1 MGACN
6 AISKPDTDANF
17 LNALCNFE
25 AGMQVG
31 LQNSEPFVSAG
42 AHLDLAVNADNDD
55 VCISGRLR
63 NSDIVS
69 LRVMVGMA
77 LDTEP
82 PNVLRQML
90 QEAKLALND
99 PVVATSAESHRNST
113 ELFVQLRC
121 LQALE
126 TGIEMAEAGGAV
138 SNPGGVSRQFATA
151 QFTAAG
157 LAAGRFQDCAPWL
170 RLVRT
175 APGEVRPHGSGLWA
189 ALSSSQQAGAEAAEF
204 RAGGAAA
211 Q

>member
-1 MGACN
+1 
-6 AISKPDTDANF
+6 
-17 LNALCNFE
+17 
-25 AGMQVG
+25 
-31 LQNSEPFVSAG
+31 
-42 AHLDLAVNADNDD
+42 
-55 VCISGRLR
+55 
-63 NSDIVS
+63 
-69 LRVMVGMA
+69 MA

-138 SNPGGVSRQFATA
+138 SNPGGVSRQFNDCAIYSH
-151 QFTAAG
+151 AG
-157 LAAGRFQDCAPWL
+157 LAAEPEFQDCAPWL

-175 APGEVRPHGSGLWA
+175 LKLLVKCGLMVQDCGQLCLHLSKLARKQQNFALAERLLNESGESVLATYNRALLCYDQNKRGEAMQLLWGLTRQFEGESVQDQVLAMSG
-189 ALSSSQQAGAEAAEF
+189 
-204 RAGGAAA
+204 
-211 Q
+211 